1 MGAHSK
7 KIKFNMIS
15 VVLCQIVTIA
25 ISFILPRLYIENF
38 GSGVNGVLSTVKQI
52 FSYLCLL
59 EAGVGLATSQ
69 ALLKPVATK
78 DREKINGI
86 LAATG
91 KHYIKVGCVYGFAV
105 LLIAAVY
112 GFAVDTDLD
121 SFTVIALVLLNGVPS
136 LITFF
141 IEGKYCILMET
152 DGRQYIINNSQTV
165 LQVVSGLA
173 KVAVLILTD
182 DLLLMQGTYCL
193 IAVLQL
199 LYITA
204 YAKKRY
210 SWLDFGVKPNT
221 AAISQKNSVIVHQ
234 ISAMVF
240 NNTDILLLSALA
252 DFGTASVYYIY
263 NLFFSQVETFISNLV
278 KGFNFALGQLFSVN
292 REEFLKKYRAYETLY
307 VCANFIVY
315 TAMNTFLLAVI
326 EIYTGGIN
334 DAEHINPLLIL
345 LFSASKLISCAKLPA
360 NQVIEYSGDFK
371 NTKWHAIVEM
381 AINLSF
387 TVIGIKLFG
396 ICGALAGTVAAIVFR
411 NIVTLIYT
419 NRKIFH
425 RSAAG
430 SFALL
435 FVNGAV
441 FAGIYLIFGTAH
453 FCGMKFLTL
462 CLHGV
467 LNMLWIA
474 PLYIAA
480 NALLRP
486 DVFKALINSLK
497 CKISKENVTE

>member
-1 MGAHSK
+1 
-7 KIKFNMIS
+7 MIS
-15 VVLCQIVTIA
+15 VVLCQIVTVA

-86 LAATG
+86 LAATE

-136 LITFF
+136 LVTFF

-152 DGRQYIINNSQTV
+152 DGRQYVINNSQTV

-182 DLLLMQGTYCL
+182 DLLLMQSTYCL

-307 VCANFIVY
+307 VCVNFIVY

-334 DAEHINPLLIL
+334 DAEYINPLLIL

-371 NTKWHAIVEM
+371 NTKWHAIVE
-381 AINLSF
+381 
-387 TVIGIKLFG
+387 IKLFG

-486 DVFKALINSLK
+486 DVFKALINSIK